1 MASNTSDACMVE
13 FVGISITTE
22 IVEAPVTNSL
32 SGADD
37 DLDGETE
44 RTAISVAT
52 ADWTVSGSTIV
63 IDGTWKNNIADVPS
77 T

>member
-37 DLDGETE
+37 DLDGEN
-44 RTAISVAT
+44 RVNCNLS
-52 ADWTVSGSTIV
+52 SRS
-63 IDGTWKNNIADVPS
+63 
-77 T
+77 

>member
-44 RTAISVAT
+44 
-52 ADWTVSGSTIV
+52 
-63 IDGTWKNNIADVPS
+63 
-77 T
+77 